1 MEKVLIGLLLIA
13 LCGCATAPKTLWV
26 KPGAAQED
34 FARDRYECAQQ
45 SQTSWSGGGT
55 GLIGVA
61 VMAGAQ
67 TDAQNRATAMFKMC
81 MEARGWSEQVQGNEA
96 VPKVQA
102 EIESAKQQFQQCIQ
116 EIEFKPAYQGLAQ
129 HISLNSDKKGP
140 TLEQLTDSGMP
151 SDDDVQD
158 IIALHKDKQAC
169 REQTLEFYKKFSPGT
184 VPMLLQAYDAAD
196 LITADLIERKI
207 TWGEYN
213 KKITALKD
221 DFRSKL
227 QGSKK

>member
-1 MEKVLIGLLLIA
+1 MNQTVCSAKAPTEVIQEMKMKQVLIGLLVIA

-26 KPGAAQED
+26 KPGGTQED
-34 FARDRYECAQQ
+34 FALDRYECAQQ

-55 GLIGVA
+55 GLMGVA

-67 TDAQNRATAMFKMC
+67 ADAQNRATAMFK
-81 MEARGWSEQVQGNEA
+81 
-96 VPKVQA
+96 
-102 EIESAKQQFQQCIQ
+102 
-116 EIEFKPAYQGLAQ
+116 IEFKPAYQGIAQ
-129 HISLNSDKKGP
+129 HIPLNSDKKGP
-140 TLEQLTDSGMP
+140 TLEQLTDTGTP
-151 SDDDVQD
+151 SDEDVQA
-158 IIALHKDKQAC
+158 IIAMHKDKTAC
-169 REQTLEFYKKFSPGT
+169 REQVLEFNKEFNPGT
-184 VPMLLQAYDAAD
+184 VPMMLQAYDAAD
-196 LITADLIERKI
+196 LITADLIQRKI